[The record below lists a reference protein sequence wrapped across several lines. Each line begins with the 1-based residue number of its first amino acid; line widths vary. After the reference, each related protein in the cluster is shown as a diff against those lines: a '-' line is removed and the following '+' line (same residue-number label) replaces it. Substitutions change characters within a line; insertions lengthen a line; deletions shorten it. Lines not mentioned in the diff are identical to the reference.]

1 MMVKNEQ
8 LLKFYQKNFRKIN
21 KIIMIKE
28 QTFLEKTKRFF
39 EPMKENRPIY
49 GY

>member
-1 MMVKNEQ
+1 MVKNEQ
-8 LLKFYQKNFRKIN
+8 LWKYYQKNFRKIN

-39 EPMKENRPIY
+39 SPMKENKAIY